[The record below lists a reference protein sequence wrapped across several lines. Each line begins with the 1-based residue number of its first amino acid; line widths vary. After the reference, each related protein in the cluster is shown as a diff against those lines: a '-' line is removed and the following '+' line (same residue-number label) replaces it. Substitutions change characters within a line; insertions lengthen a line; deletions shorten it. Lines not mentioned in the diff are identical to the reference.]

1 MTRSRL
7 YSVLGIFIIGGLA
20 GLIVAGATASFVQ
33 YSNSLEFCISCH
45 EMESTVYQEYTET
58 SHYQNPSGV
67 RAVCADCH
75 VPHHSWIAT
84 MMRKA
89 RASMNELPNHF
100 LGKLDT
106 PEKFEAH
113 RLEMAESVWAEM
125 KANDSQECRSCHK
138 REAMLLGEQRTRAQ
152 KQHQAAR
159 EEGQTCI
166 ECHEGIAH
174 KLPEGMEGDEEP
186 EPEDFTF

>member
-7 YSVLGIFIIGGLA
+7 MSVIGIFILGGLA
-20 GLIVAGATASFVQ
+20 GVIFSGATASFVK

-45 EMESTVYQEYTET
+45 EMESTVYQEYKET
-58 SHYQNPSGV
+58 VHYKNQSGV

-84 MMRKA
+84 MARKM
-89 RASMNELPNHF
+89 RASVNELPNHF

-106 PEKFEAH
+106 KEKFEAH
-113 RLEMAESVWAEM
+113 RLEMAQSVWEEM
-125 KANDSQECRSCHK
+125 KANDSRECRGCHV
-138 REAMLLGEQRTRAQ
+138 REAMLLDEQKTRAQ
-152 KQHQAAR
+152 KQHQSAR

-166 ECHEGIAH
+166 ECHDGIAH
-174 KLPEGMEGDEEP
+174 KLPEGMAGSEEP
-186 EPEDFTF
+186 ESFTIE

>member
-1 MTRSRL
+1 MTRGRL
-7 YSVLGIFIIGGLA
+7 FSVLGIFVVGGLA
-20 GLIVAGATASFVQ
+20 GLIFSGATASFVQ

-58 SHYQNPSGV
+58 SHYQNASGV

-75 VPHHSWIAT
+75 VPHHTWVAT
-84 MMRKA
+84 LVRKMG
-89 RASMNELPNHF
+89 ASVKELPNHF

-106 PEKFEAH
+106 TEKFEAH
-113 RLEMAESVWAEM
+113 RLEMAQSVWDQM
-125 KANDSQECRSCHK
+125 KANDSRECRSCHVE
-138 REAMLLGEQRTRAQ
+138 EAMVLADQRTRAS
-152 KQHQAAR
+152 KQHQDAR

-174 KLPEGMEGDEEP
+174 KLPEGLEDEEAS
-186 EPEDFTF
+186 EDFTF